1 MMEYSYSKLDPDV
14 YTIDGVFTNDEFL
27 EIYDEFVN
35 PYDRIKVKREDY
47 TSKTKP
53 YWFALHKGAS
63 DFGIGDNTKFISYAY
78 RIQYFIKKLLRPD
91 FDFELMRIN
100 TNIQYQYQD
109 SSFHQDGIDAVVDG
123 VNVPR
128 WTWTFLFFASR
139 DWNTE
144 WGGEFICSTRQPGV
158 YQNVSFIPNRCVL
171 FNGHRDHRGSA
182 PNCFSE
188 MPRISVA
195 WTFSSV
201 DAHIT
206 PDATSYIS

>member
-14 YTIDGVFTNDEFL
+14 YTIDEVFSPKEFD
-27 EIYDEFVN
+27 EIYDEFLN

-123 VNVPR
+123 VKVPR
-128 WTWTFLFFASR
+128 WTWTFLLFSSKT
-139 DWNTE
+139 WNTE
-144 WGGEFICSTRQPGV
+144 WGGEFICATDTKSVYRNISYMPG
-158 YQNVSFIPNRCVL
+158 RCVL
-171 FNGHRDHRGSA
+171 FNGHLDHRGSA

-188 MPRISVA
+188 LPRTTVA

-201 DAHIT
+201 DAHIK